1 MPKHHKKGEI
11 KCKKVG
17 AAIADPDDDFDN
29 MLAELQASDL
39 TNITATTATTTTSAG
54 SNRRSSSSSSSST
67 SSRTSSSS
75 SSLPLGTGVTEAM
88 LVQASVRGDVAQL
101 RRWAKRSNVSV

>member
-54 SNRRSSSSSSSST
+54 SNRRSSSSSSSS

-101 RRWAKRSNVSV
+101 RRWVKRSNVSV